1 MGEWGGMFTGIIE
14 EMGVVKEVIKTR
26 QGSSV
31 SILAKTALE
40 GLRVGD
46 SVTVNGVCLT
56 VVGFDR
62 TGMKADISPE
72 TAKVTTLGSLKA
84 GDPVNL
90 ERAMRL
96 GDRLGGHLVTGH
108 VDAIGTIRARVLEAD
123 ALQLMIETPRE
134 VLRYCVTKGSITVDG
149 ISLTLNEVTD
159 RGFRVTI
166 IPHTAKVTTL
176 GKQVGDAVNLE
187 ADLVGKYIERLFP
200 GRESGGQPD
209 IKIDRDYLQKRGL
222 I

>member
-1 MGEWGGMFTGIIE
+1 MFTGIIE

-31 SILAKTALE
+31 SILVKTVLE
-40 GLRVGD
+40 GLRIGD

-56 VVGFDR
+56 VVGYDP

-96 GDRLGGHLVTGH
+96 GDRLGGHLVSGH
-108 VDAIGTIRARVLEAD
+108 VDAIGTIRARVQEGD
-123 ALQLMIETPRE
+123 ALQLTIEAPRE
-134 VLRYCVTKGSITVDG
+134 VLRYYVPQGSGTVDG
-149 ISLTLNEVTD
+149 NSLPLNEVTD
-159 RGFRVTI
+159 RGFRVTMAASLGGERGVCVVI
-166 IPHTAKVTTL
+166 ARSTAT
-176 GKQVGDAVNLE
+176 KQ
-187 ADLVGKYIERLFP
+187 
-200 GRESGGQPD
+200 SMPD
-209 IKIDRDYLQKRGL
+209 G
-222 I
+222 

>member
-1 MGEWGGMFTGIIE
+1 MFTGIIE
-14 EMGVVKEVIKTR
+14 EMGVVKEVSKAR

-31 SILAKTALE
+31 SILAKTVLE
-40 GLRVGD
+40 GLKVGD
-46 SVTVNGVCLT
+46 SVTVNGACLT
-56 VVGFDR
+56 VVAFAR
-62 TGMKADISPE
+62 TEMKADLSPE

-108 VDAIGTIRARVLEAD
+108 VDAIGTIRARVQEGD
-123 ALQLMIETPRE
+123 ALQLTIEAPRE
-134 VLRYCVTKGSITVDG
+134 VLRYCVPKGSVTVDG

-176 GKQVGDAVNLE
+176 GIKQVGDAVNLE
-187 ADLVGKYIERLFP
+187 ADLIGKFVERLFP
-200 GRESGGQPD
+200 GRESGSQPA
-209 IKIDRDYLQKRGL
+209 IQIDKEYLQRRGL

>member
-1 MGEWGGMFTGIIE
+1 MFTGIIE
-14 EMGVVKEVIKTR
+14 EMGVVKEVTKTR

-31 SILAKTALE
+31 SILAQTVLE
-40 GLRVGD
+40 GLKVGD
-46 SVTVNGVCLT
+46 SVTVNGACLT
-56 VVGFDR
+56 VVAFAR
-62 TGMKADISPE
+62 TEMKADLSPE
-72 TAKVTTLGSLKA
+72 TSKVTTLGSLKA

-108 VDAIGTIRARVLEAD
+108 VDAIGTIRARVQEGD
-123 ALQLMIETPRE
+123 SLQLTIEAPRE
-134 VLRYCVTKGSITVDG
+134 VLRYCVPKGSVTVDG

-176 GKQVGDAVNLE
+176 GIKQVGDAVNLE
-187 ADLVGKYIERLFP
+187 ADLIGKFVERLFP
-200 GRESGGQPD
+200 GRESGSQPA
-209 IKIDRDYLQKRGL
+209 IQIDKEYLQRRGL